1 MCWMDAQDEVCRVES
16 MEVWGES
23 NQVGNEFAKTNNHI
37 INCKQFF
44 LSITIMLTYFYFFI
58 RYVVHT
64 QCINWIPITK
74 NVLYNNNKNQWINM
88 KYFSVSF

>member
-1 MCWMDAQDEVCRVES
+1 MCWMDTQDEVCRVES

-44 LSITIMLTYFYFFI
+44 P
-58 RYVVHT
+58 
-64 QCINWIPITK
+64 Q
-74 NVLYNNNKNQWINM
+74 YNNNANLLLFL
-88 KYFSVSF
+88 Y

>member
-1 MCWMDAQDEVCRVES
+1 MCWMDAQDEVYRVES

-44 LSITIMLTYFYFFI
+44 P
-58 RYVVHT
+58 
-64 QCINWIPITK
+64 Q
-74 NVLYNNNKNQWINM
+74 YNNNANLLLFL
-88 KYFSVSF
+88 Y